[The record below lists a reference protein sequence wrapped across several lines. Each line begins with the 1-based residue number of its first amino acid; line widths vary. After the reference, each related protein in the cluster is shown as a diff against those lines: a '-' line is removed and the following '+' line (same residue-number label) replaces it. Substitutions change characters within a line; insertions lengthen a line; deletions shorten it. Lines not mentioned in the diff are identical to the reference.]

1 MKVSSAM
8 KILDILEGS
17 GAKRPADLARAL
29 GVSSQALHRQLK
41 KLIESGQVKKKGKPP
56 LVFYE
61 LAPAGEETRLNIKD
75 TLAREAIEESFSY
88 LTSSGELTRGVHAFQ
103 CWLKRTKQL
112 KAAESLASRYCKQ
125 LGGLLEQQTT
135 SGLYDIT
142 QKLVDTFP
150 EMNLTEVYC
159 SDFYSLPQFGK
170 THLGN
175 LITAGKSGQS
185 RKAINEIARTIGKS
199 LSKLIRT
206 KKIDAVAWAPHSI
219 KRQILFLPELKA
231 LLELS
236 FPEIELVK
244 VFAGD
249 IPVAQKSLSK
259 LSERIENAQETIVVN
274 KVVKA
279 RNVLLIDDAVGSG
292 ATLNESARKIRESC
306 DVKNVYGYAVV
317 GSLKGFDVISVI

>member
-1 MKVSSAM
+1 MKVSSSQ
-8 KILDILEGS
+8 KILNILEES
-17 GAKRPADLARAL
+17 GAKRPADLAREL
-29 GVSSQALHRQLK
+29 GVSPQALHRQLK
-41 KLIESGQVKKKGKPP
+41 KLLKGGQIRKKGRPP

-61 LAPAGEETRLNIKD
+61 LAPAREEAQLNIKD
-75 TLAREAIEESFSY
+75 THALEFIEENFSY
-88 LTSSGELTRGVHAFQ
+88 LTSSGELTRGAYGFQ

-112 KAAESLASRYCKQ
+112 KAAESLANRYYKQ
-125 LGGLLEQQTT
+125 HRGLLQQQTT
-135 SGLYDIT
+135 AGLYDIT

-150 EMNLTEVYC
+150 EMNLTEVCC

-185 RKAINEIARTIGKS
+185 QKAIHEIASTIGKS
-199 LSKLIRT
+199 LSKLVRS

-219 KRQILFLPELKA
+219 KRQMLFLPELKS
-231 LLELS
+231 LLGLS

-249 IPVAQKSLSK
+249 IPIAQKSLSK

-292 ATLNESARKIRESC
+292 GNAQ
-306 DVKNVYGYAVV
+306 
-317 GSLKGFDVISVI
+317 